1 MCPKYATEFE
11 QRNIEA
17 STIWRKILI
26 RCAKMRSNTISRDR
40 WFDLSKI
47 STRSAF
53 FSDLRGFCDI
63 AVRLYIGKANV
74 RSDREAANIAQAKN
88 RWLVEL
94 YFCQDEASLLP
105 KYFEQID
112 NRSF

>member
-17 STIWRKILI
+17 STIWRKILT

-53 FSDLRGFCDI
+53 FLDLRGLCDF
-63 AVRLYIGKANV
+63 AVRLYIGKTNV

-105 KYFEQID
+105 KYFEQIY
-112 NRSF
+112 NRLF